1 MHVRSW
7 MHLGDLLRGFEG
19 VSPVQSVSE
28 TRERLQRLQKR
39 RCQVS
44 QYVKRITAVE
54 IKYFETFKFTFI
66 ESETVALKVVVL
78 LK

>member
-1 MHVRSW
+1 
-7 MHLGDLLRGFEG
+7 
-19 VSPVQSVSE
+19 
-28 TRERLQRLQKR
+28 
-39 RCQVS
+39 VS

-66 ESETVALKVVVL
+66 ESETVALKLVVL